1 MVKIKIIVHIAG
13 EEIDWDKIPE
23 EKRRIISEK
32 IQETMMSEEIDW
44 DKIPEE
50 KRRIISEKIQETM
63 MSSAGYKRAP
73 A

>member
-32 IQETMMSEEIDW
+32 IQETMMS
-44 DKIPEE
+44 
-50 KRRIISEKIQETM
+50 
-63 MSSAGYKRAP
+63 SAGYKRAP
-73 A
+73 AQQRARWTSTGG

>member
-32 IQETMMSEEIDW
+32 IQETML
-44 DKIPEE
+44 
-50 KRRIISEKIQETM
+50 
-63 MSSAGYKRAP
+63 SSAGYKRAP

>member
-32 IQETMMSEEIDW
+32 IQETMMS
-44 DKIPEE
+44 
-50 KRRIISEKIQETM
+50 
-63 MSSAGYKRAP
+63 SAGYKRLPLNGGPDGQAQGGEEDEKKTK
-73 A
+73 AAD